1 MGNVLRF
8 LILRLYIQV
17 FVVFYYTFP
26 YNINKNPYICKLSF
40 QQHYDMKDF
49 IKNVGATIV
58 GIFLFGIIIGIFG
71 VMSLVGMVASGQ
83 ATKNVKENSVLVLK
97 LQGDLQEQAQDDVL
111 GQLTGNTFNSLGMD
125 AISSAIKKA
134 KANKDIKGI
143 YLETGILSA
152 DVAQLQELRDQLVDF
167 KKSGKWIV
175 AYSDNYTQG
184 CYYLATA
191 ADKVYINPEGSIN
204 WHGIGSQ
211 PMFVKDLLAKFGV
224 KMQVIKVGKYK
235 SATEMF
241 TEEKMSDANRE
252 QTQRYIQSLWDNMC
266 KDVSKSRNISVA
278 KLNDLADNGVF
289 VANGKMLLA
298 EKMVDGV
305 KYADEMKAEVKKLLK
320 LDADKK
326 ISQLSIA
333 DMATVKEEGND
344 GDDEIAVYYAYGDIV
359 DSPAAGSLFSNSH
372 AIVGNDVCKDL
383 EELANDEDVKAVV
396 IRINSGGGSAYAS
409 EQMWHQID
417 LLKKKK
423 PVVISMGGMAASG
436 GYYMSCNA
444 NYIFAEPT
452 TLTGSIGIFG
462 VIPNFSDLAT
472 NKLGL
477 KFDEVKT
484 NRNALFGSQARMM
497 NEEELTF
504 LQGAIT
510 RGYHLFRQRVA
521 DGRKM
526 SVDQV
531 EQIAQGHVF
540 TGEDALKIKLVD
552 ELGGL
557 DKAVAKAAA
566 LAKTKSYYT
575 QGYPAPLDFFD
586 QLLQESTDNGS
597 YLDGKLKTSLG
608 TLYEPMKMVNNIT
621 TMDRIQARMPW
632 WLNINN

>member
-1 MGNVLRF
+1 M
-8 LILRLYIQV
+8 
-17 FVVFYYTFP
+17 
-26 YNINKNPYICKLSF
+26 NKKSYICKLSF

-134 KANKDIKGI
+134 KVNKDIKGI

-152 DVAQLQELRDQLVDF
+152 DVAQLQELRDQLVNF

-241 TEEKMSDANRE
+241 TEEKMSEANRE
-252 QTQRYIQSLWDNMC
+252 QTQRYIQSLWDNIC
-266 KDVSKSRNISVA
+266 KDVSKSRNISTA
-278 KLNDLADNGVF
+278 KLNDLADNGIF

-298 EKMVDGV
+298 EKMVDGIR
-305 KYADEMKAEVKKLLK
+305 YADEMKAEVKKLLK
-320 LDADKK
+320 LDADQK
-326 ISQLSIA
+326 INQLSIA

-383 EELANDEDVKAVV
+383 EELANDDYVKAVV

-444 NYIFAEPT
+444 DYIFAEPT

-526 SVDQV
+526 TVDQV

-557 DKAVAKAAA
+557 NKAVAKAAA
-566 LAKTKSYYT
+566 LAKTNSYYT
-575 QGYPAPLDFFD
+575 QGYPAPREFFD

>member
-1 MGNVLRF
+1 
-8 LILRLYIQV
+8 
-17 FVVFYYTFP
+17 
-26 YNINKNPYICKLSF
+26 
-40 QQHYDMKDF
+40 MKDF

-143 YLETGILSA
+143 YLETGILGA

-383 EELANDEDVKAVV
+383 EELANDDGVKAVV

>member
-1 MGNVLRF
+1 
-8 LILRLYIQV
+8 
-17 FVVFYYTFP
+17 
-26 YNINKNPYICKLSF
+26 
-40 QQHYDMKDF
+40 MKDF

-143 YLETGILSA
+143 YLETGILGA

-266 KDVSKSRNISVA
+266 KDVSKSRNISTA

-383 EELANDEDVKAVV
+383 EELANDDDVKAVV

-409 EQMWHQID
+409 VQMWHQID

-510 RGYHLFRQRVA
+510 RGYHLFRQRAA

-526 SVDQV
+526 TVDQV

>member
-1 MGNVLRF
+1 
-8 LILRLYIQV
+8 
-17 FVVFYYTFP
+17 
-26 YNINKNPYICKLSF
+26 
-40 QQHYDMKDF
+40 MKDF

-320 LDADKK
+320 LDADTK

-383 EELANDEDVKAVV
+383 EELANDDDVKAVV

>member
-1 MGNVLRF
+1 
-8 LILRLYIQV
+8 
-17 FVVFYYTFP
+17 
-26 YNINKNPYICKLSF
+26 
-40 QQHYDMKDF
+40 MKDF

-143 YLETGILSA
+143 YLETGILGA

-383 EELANDEDVKAVV
+383 EELANDDNVKAVV

-526 SVDQV
+526 TVDQV

-557 DKAVAKAAA
+557 DKAVAKAAD

>member
-1 MGNVLRF
+1 
-8 LILRLYIQV
+8 
-17 FVVFYYTFP
+17 
-26 YNINKNPYICKLSF
+26 
-40 QQHYDMKDF
+40 MKDF

-143 YLETGILSA
+143 YLETGILGA

-383 EELANDEDVKAVV
+383 EELANDDDVKAVV

-526 SVDQV
+526 TVDQV

-586 QLLQESTDNGS
+586 QLFQESTDNGS

>member
-1 MGNVLRF
+1 
-8 LILRLYIQV
+8 
-17 FVVFYYTFP
+17 
-26 YNINKNPYICKLSF
+26 
-40 QQHYDMKDF
+40 MKDF

-143 YLETGILSA
+143 YLETGILGA

-252 QTQRYIQSLWDNMC
+252 QTQRYIQSLWDNIC

-278 KLNDLADNGVF
+278 KLNDLADNGIF

-383 EELANDEDVKAVV
+383 EELANDDDVKAVV

-526 SVDQV
+526 TVDQV

-552 ELGGL
+552 ELGGI

>member
-1 MGNVLRF
+1 
-8 LILRLYIQV
+8 
-17 FVVFYYTFP
+17 
-26 YNINKNPYICKLSF
+26 
-40 QQHYDMKDF
+40 MKDF

-143 YLETGILSA
+143 YLETGILNA

-175 AYSDNYTQG
+175 AYSDNYTQC

-278 KLNDLADNGVF
+278 KLNYLADNGVF

-320 LDADKK
+320 LDADEK

-344 GDDEIAVYYAYGDIV
+344 GNDEIAVYYAYGDIV
-359 DSPAAGSLFSNSH
+359 DTPAAGSLFSNSH

-383 EELANDEDVKAVV
+383 EELANDDDVKAVV

-526 SVDQV
+526 TVDQV

>member
-1 MGNVLRF
+1 
-8 LILRLYIQV
+8 
-17 FVVFYYTFP
+17 
-26 YNINKNPYICKLSF
+26 
-40 QQHYDMKDF
+40 MKDF

-143 YLETGILSA
+143 YLETGILGA

-266 KDVSKSRNISVA
+266 KAVSKSRNISTA
-278 KLNDLADNGVF
+278 KLNDLADNGIF

-326 ISQLSIA
+326 INQLSIA
-333 DMATVKEEGND
+333 DMANVKEEGND
-344 GDDEIAVYYAYGDIV
+344 GDDEIAIYYAYGDIV
-359 DSPAAGSLFSNSH
+359 DSPAAGGVFSNSH

-383 EELANDEDVKAVV
+383 EELANDDDVKAVV

-497 NEEELTF
+497 NEEEVTF

>member
-1 MGNVLRF
+1 
-8 LILRLYIQV
+8 
-17 FVVFYYTFP
+17 
-26 YNINKNPYICKLSF
+26 
-40 QQHYDMKDF
+40 MKDF

-143 YLETGILSA
+143 YLETGILGA

-278 KLNDLADNGVF
+278 KLNDLADNGIF

-383 EELANDEDVKAVV
+383 EELANDDDVKAVV

-444 NYIFAEPT
+444 SYIFAEPT

-526 SVDQV
+526 TVDQV

>member
-1 MGNVLRF
+1 
-8 LILRLYIQV
+8 
-17 FVVFYYTFP
+17 
-26 YNINKNPYICKLSF
+26 
-40 QQHYDMKDF
+40 MKDF

-111 GQLTGNTFNSLGMD
+111 GQLTGNSFNSLGMD

-143 YLETGILSA
+143 YLETGILGA

-305 KYADEMKAEVKKLLK
+305 KYADEMKAEVKKILK

-326 ISQLSIA
+326 INQLSIA

-383 EELANDEDVKAVV
+383 EELANDDNVKAVV

-531 EQIAQGHVF
+531 EQIAQGHVV

>member
-1 MGNVLRF
+1 
-8 LILRLYIQV
+8 
-17 FVVFYYTFP
+17 
-26 YNINKNPYICKLSF
+26 
-40 QQHYDMKDF
+40 MKDF

-111 GQLTGNTFNSLGMD
+111 GQLTGNTFNTLGMD

-143 YLETGILSA
+143 YLETGILGA

-333 DMATVKEEGND
+333 DMANVKEEGND

-383 EELANDEDVKAVV
+383 EELANDDDVKAVV

-526 SVDQV
+526 TVDQV

-575 QGYPAPLDFFD
+575 QSYPAPLDFFD

>member
-1 MGNVLRF
+1 M
-8 LILRLYIQV
+8 
-17 FVVFYYTFP
+17 
-26 YNINKNPYICKLSF
+26 NKKSYICKLSF

-134 KANKDIKGI
+134 KVNKDIKGI

-152 DVAQLQELRDQLVDF
+152 DVAQLQELRDQLVNF

-241 TEEKMSDANRE
+241 TEEKMSEANRE
-252 QTQRYIQSLWDNMC
+252 QTQRYIQSLWDNIC
-266 KDVSKSRNISVA
+266 KDVSKSRNISTA
-278 KLNDLADNGVF
+278 KLNDLADNGIF

-298 EKMVDGV
+298 EKMVDGIR
-305 KYADEMKAEVKKLLK
+305 YADEMKAEVKKLLK
-320 LDADKK
+320 LDADQK
-326 ISQLSIA
+326 INQLSIA

-359 DSPAAGSLFSNSH
+359 DSPAAGSLFSNTH

-383 EELANDEDVKAVV
+383 EELANDDYVKAVV

-444 NYIFAEPT
+444 DYIFAEPT

-521 DGRKM
+521 DGRNM
-526 SVDQV
+526 TVDQV

-557 DKAVAKAAA
+557 NKAVAKAAA
-566 LAKTKSYYT
+566 LAKTNSYYT
-575 QGYPAPLDFFD
+575 QGYPAPREFFD

>member
-1 MGNVLRF
+1 
-8 LILRLYIQV
+8 
-17 FVVFYYTFP
+17 
-26 YNINKNPYICKLSF
+26 
-40 QQHYDMKDF
+40 MKDF

-125 AISSAIKKA
+125 AISSAIQKA
-134 KANKDIKGI
+134 KANKEIKGI

-175 AYSDNYTQG
+175 AYSDMYTQG

-241 TEEKMSDANRE
+241 TEEKMSEANRE

-278 KLNDLADNGVF
+278 KLNDLADNGIF

-298 EKMVDGV
+298 EKMVDGIR
-305 KYADEMKAEVKKLLK
+305 YAEEMKAEVKKLLK

-359 DSPAAGSLFSNSH
+359 DSPAAGSLFSNTH

-383 EELANDEDVKAVV
+383 EELANDDNVKAVV

-521 DGRKM
+521 NGRKM

>member
-1 MGNVLRF
+1 
-8 LILRLYIQV
+8 
-17 FVVFYYTFP
+17 
-26 YNINKNPYICKLSF
+26 
-40 QQHYDMKDF
+40 MKDF

-175 AYSDNYTQG
+175 AYSDMYTQG

-383 EELANDEDVKAVV
+383 EELANDDDVKAVV

>member
-1 MGNVLRF
+1 
-8 LILRLYIQV
+8 
-17 FVVFYYTFP
+17 
-26 YNINKNPYICKLSF
+26 
-40 QQHYDMKDF
+40 MKDF

-143 YLETGILSA
+143 YLETGILGA

-383 EELANDEDVKAVV
+383 EELANDDDVKAVV

-526 SVDQV
+526 TVDQV

-632 WLNINN
+632 WLNLNN

>member
-1 MGNVLRF
+1 M
-8 LILRLYIQV
+8 
-17 FVVFYYTFP
+17 
-26 YNINKNPYICKLSF
+26 NKKSYICKLSF

-134 KANKDIKGI
+134 KVNKDIKGI

-152 DVAQLQELRDQLVDF
+152 DVAQLQELRDQLVNF

-241 TEEKMSDANRE
+241 TEEKMSNANRE

-359 DSPAAGSLFSNSH
+359 DTPAAGSLFSNSH

-383 EELANDEDVKAVV
+383 EELANDDDVKAVV

-526 SVDQV
+526 TVDQV

-586 QLLQESTDNGS
+586 QLFQESTDNGS

>member
-1 MGNVLRF
+1 
-8 LILRLYIQV
+8 
-17 FVVFYYTFP
+17 
-26 YNINKNPYICKLSF
+26 
-40 QQHYDMKDF
+40 MKDF

-143 YLETGILSA
+143 YLETGILGA

-278 KLNDLADNGVF
+278 KLNDLADNGIF

-383 EELANDEDVKAVV
+383 EELANDDDVKAVV

-526 SVDQV
+526 TVDQV

-575 QGYPAPLDFFD
+575 QGYPAPLEFFD

>member
-1 MGNVLRF
+1 
-8 LILRLYIQV
+8 
-17 FVVFYYTFP
+17 
-26 YNINKNPYICKLSF
+26 
-40 QQHYDMKDF
+40 MKDF

-143 YLETGILSA
+143 YLETGILGA

-266 KDVSKSRNISVA
+266 KDVSKSRNISVT

-333 DMATVKEEGND
+333 DMANVKEEGND

-383 EELANDEDVKAVV
+383 EELANDDDVKAVV

-526 SVDQV
+526 TVDQV

>member
-1 MGNVLRF
+1 
-8 LILRLYIQV
+8 
-17 FVVFYYTFP
+17 
-26 YNINKNPYICKLSF
+26 
-40 QQHYDMKDF
+40 MKDF

-184 CYYLATA
+184 CYYLSTA

-359 DSPAAGSLFSNSH
+359 DTPAAGSLFSNSH

-383 EELANDEDVKAVV
+383 EELANDDDVKAVV

-526 SVDQV
+526 TVDQV

-575 QGYPAPLDFFD
+575 QDYPAPLDFFD

>member
-1 MGNVLRF
+1 M
-8 LILRLYIQV
+8 
-17 FVVFYYTFP
+17 
-26 YNINKNPYICKLSF
+26 NKKSYICKLSF

-134 KANKDIKGI
+134 KVNKDIKGI

-152 DVAQLQELRDQLVDF
+152 DVAQLQELRDQLVNF

-241 TEEKMSDANRE
+241 TEEKMSEANRE
-252 QTQRYIQSLWDNMC
+252 QTQRYIQSLWDNIC

-278 KLNDLADNGVF
+278 KLNDLADNGIF

-298 EKMVDGV
+298 EKMVDGIR
-305 KYADEMKAEVKKLLK
+305 YADEMKAEVKKLLK
-320 LDADKK
+320 LDADQK
-326 ISQLSIA
+326 INQLSIA

-359 DSPAAGSLFSNSH
+359 DSPAAGSLFSNTH

-383 EELANDEDVKAVV
+383 EELANDDYVKAVV

-444 NYIFAEPT
+444 DYIFAEPT

-526 SVDQV
+526 TVEQV

-557 DKAVAKAAA
+557 NKAVAKAAA
-566 LAKTKSYYT
+566 LAKTNSYYT
-575 QGYPAPLDFFD
+575 QGYPAPREFFD

>member
-1 MGNVLRF
+1 
-8 LILRLYIQV
+8 
-17 FVVFYYTFP
+17 
-26 YNINKNPYICKLSF
+26 
-40 QQHYDMKDF
+40 MKDF

-143 YLETGILSA
+143 YLETGILGA

-383 EELANDEDVKAVV
+383 EELANDDDVKAVV

-497 NEEELTF
+497 NEEEVTF

-526 SVDQV
+526 TVDQV

>member
-1 MGNVLRF
+1 M
-8 LILRLYIQV
+8 
-17 FVVFYYTFP
+17 
-26 YNINKNPYICKLSF
+26 NKKSYICKLSF

-134 KANKDIKGI
+134 KVNKDIKGI

-152 DVAQLQELRDQLVDF
+152 DVAQLQELRDQLVNF

-278 KLNDLADNGVF
+278 KLNDLADNGIF

-383 EELANDEDVKAVV
+383 EELANDDDVKAVV

-444 NYIFAEPT
+444 DYIFAEPT

-526 SVDQV
+526 TVDQV

-557 DKAVAKAAA
+557 NKAVAKAAA
-566 LAKTKSYYT
+566 LAKTNSYYT
-575 QGYPAPLDFFD
+575 QGYPAPREFFD

-632 WLNINN
+632 WLNLNN

>member
-1 MGNVLRF
+1 
-8 LILRLYIQV
+8 
-17 FVVFYYTFP
+17 
-26 YNINKNPYICKLSF
+26 
-40 QQHYDMKDF
+40 MKDF

-143 YLETGILSA
+143 YLETGILGA

-383 EELANDEDVKAVV
+383 EELANDDDVKAVV

-497 NEEELTF
+497 NEEEVTF

>member
-1 MGNVLRF
+1 
-8 LILRLYIQV
+8 
-17 FVVFYYTFP
+17 
-26 YNINKNPYICKLSF
+26 
-40 QQHYDMKDF
+40 MKDF

-143 YLETGILSA
+143 YLETGILGA

-383 EELANDEDVKAVV
+383 EELANDDDVKAVV

-526 SVDQV
+526 TVDQV

-575 QGYPAPLDFFD
+575 QGYPAPLEFFD

>member
-1 MGNVLRF
+1 
-8 LILRLYIQV
+8 
-17 FVVFYYTFP
+17 
-26 YNINKNPYICKLSF
+26 
-40 QQHYDMKDF
+40 MKDF

-143 YLETGILSA
+143 YLETGILGA

-252 QTQRYIQSLWDNMC
+252 QTQRYIQSLWDNIC

-278 KLNDLADNGVF
+278 KLNDLADNGIF

-383 EELANDEDVKAVV
+383 EELANDDDVKAVV

-566 LAKTKSYYT
+566 LTKTKSYYT

-632 WLNINN
+632 WLNLNN

>member
-1 MGNVLRF
+1 
-8 LILRLYIQV
+8 
-17 FVVFYYTFP
+17 
-26 YNINKNPYICKLSF
+26 
-40 QQHYDMKDF
+40 MKDF

-383 EELANDEDVKAVV
+383 EELANDDDVKAVV

-504 LQGAIT
+504 LQSAIT

-526 SVDQV
+526 TVDQV

>member
-1 MGNVLRF
+1 
-8 LILRLYIQV
+8 
-17 FVVFYYTFP
+17 
-26 YNINKNPYICKLSF
+26 
-40 QQHYDMKDF
+40 MKDF

-134 KANKDIKGI
+134 KVNKDIKGI

-152 DVAQLQELRDQLVDF
+152 DVAQLQELRDQLVNF

-241 TEEKMSDANRE
+241 TEEKMSEANRE
-252 QTQRYIQSLWDNMC
+252 QTQRYIQSLWDNIC

-278 KLNDLADNGVF
+278 KLNDLADNGIF

-298 EKMVDGV
+298 EKMVDGIR
-305 KYADEMKAEVKKLLK
+305 YAEEMKAEVKKLLK

-326 ISQLSIA
+326 INQLSIA

-344 GDDEIAVYYAYGDIV
+344 GDDEIAVYYAFGDIV

-383 EELANDEDVKAVV
+383 EELANDDNVKAVV

-444 NYIFAEPT
+444 DYIFAEPT

-521 DGRKM
+521 YGRKM
-526 SVDQV
+526 TVDQV

-557 DKAVAKAAA
+557 NKAVAKAAA
-566 LAKTKSYYT
+566 LAKTNSYYT
-575 QGYPAPLDFFD
+575 QGYPAPREFFD

-632 WLNINN
+632 WLNLNN

>member
-1 MGNVLRF
+1 
-8 LILRLYIQV
+8 
-17 FVVFYYTFP
+17 
-26 YNINKNPYICKLSF
+26 
-40 QQHYDMKDF
+40 MKDF

-111 GQLTGNTFNSLGMD
+111 GQLTGNSFNSLGMD

-252 QTQRYIQSLWDNMC
+252 QTQRYIQSLWDNIC

-333 DMATVKEEGND
+333 DMANVKEEGND

-383 EELANDEDVKAVV
+383 EELANDDDVKAVV

-526 SVDQV
+526 TVDQV

>member
-1 MGNVLRF
+1 
-8 LILRLYIQV
+8 
-17 FVVFYYTFP
+17 
-26 YNINKNPYICKLSF
+26 
-40 QQHYDMKDF
+40 MKDF

-71 VMSLVGMVASGQ
+71 IMSLVGMVASGQ

-134 KANKDIKGI
+134 KANKEIKGI

-152 DVAQLQELRDQLVDF
+152 DVAQLQELRDQLVNF

-241 TEEKMSDANRE
+241 TEEKMSEANRE

-278 KLNDLADNGVF
+278 KLNDLADNGIF

-298 EKMVDGV
+298 EKMVDGIR
-305 KYADEMKAEVKKLLK
+305 YAEEMKAEVKKLLK
-320 LDADKK
+320 LDADKQ
-326 ISQLSIA
+326 INQLSIA

-359 DSPAAGSLFSNSH
+359 DSPAAGSLFSNTH

-383 EELANDEDVKAVV
+383 EELANDDNVKAVV

-526 SVDQV
+526 TVDQV

-575 QGYPAPLDFFD
+575 QGYPAPLEFFD

-621 TMDRIQARMPW
+621 TMNRIQARMPW

>member
-1 MGNVLRF
+1 
-8 LILRLYIQV
+8 
-17 FVVFYYTFP
+17 
-26 YNINKNPYICKLSF
+26 
-40 QQHYDMKDF
+40 MKDF

-143 YLETGILSA
+143 YLETGILGA

-252 QTQRYIQSLWDNMC
+252 QTQRYIQSLWDNIC

-359 DSPAAGSLFSNSH
+359 DTPAAGSLFSNSH

-383 EELANDEDVKAVV
+383 EELANDDDVKAVV

-526 SVDQV
+526 TVDQV

>member
-1 MGNVLRF
+1 
-8 LILRLYIQV
+8 
-17 FVVFYYTFP
+17 
-26 YNINKNPYICKLSF
+26 
-40 QQHYDMKDF
+40 MKDF

-252 QTQRYIQSLWDNMC
+252 QTQRYIQSLWDNIC

-278 KLNDLADNGVF
+278 KLNDLADNGIF

-383 EELANDEDVKAVV
+383 EELANDDDVKAVV

-526 SVDQV
+526 TVDQV

>member
-1 MGNVLRF
+1 M
-8 LILRLYIQV
+8 
-17 FVVFYYTFP
+17 
-26 YNINKNPYICKLSF
+26 NKKSYICKLSF

-134 KANKDIKGI
+134 KVNKDIKGI

-152 DVAQLQELRDQLVDF
+152 DVAQLQELRDQLVNF

-241 TEEKMSDANRE
+241 TEEKMSEANRE
-252 QTQRYIQSLWDNMC
+252 QTQRYIQSLWDNIC
-266 KDVSKSRNISVA
+266 KDVSKSRNISTA
-278 KLNDLADNGVF
+278 KLNDLADNGIF

-320 LDADKK
+320 LDADQK
-326 ISQLSIA
+326 INQLSIA

-383 EELANDEDVKAVV
+383 EELANDDNVKAVV

-632 WLNINN
+632 WLNLNN

>member
-1 MGNVLRF
+1 
-8 LILRLYIQV
+8 
-17 FVVFYYTFP
+17 
-26 YNINKNPYICKLSF
+26 
-40 QQHYDMKDF
+40 MKDF

-97 LQGDLQEQAQDDVL
+97 LQGDLQEQAQEDVL
-111 GQLTGNTFNSLGMD
+111 GQLTGNTFNTLGMD

-134 KANKDIKGI
+134 KGNKDIKGI
-143 YLETGILSA
+143 YLETGILGA

-266 KDVSKSRNISVA
+266 KAVSKSRNISTA
-278 KLNDLADNGVF
+278 KLNDLADNGIF

-326 ISQLSIA
+326 INQLSIA
-333 DMATVKEEGND
+333 DMANVKEEGND

-359 DSPAAGSLFSNSH
+359 DSPAAGGVFSNSH

-383 EELANDEDVKAVV
+383 EELANDDDVKAVV

-526 SVDQV
+526 TVDQV

>member
-1 MGNVLRF
+1 M
-8 LILRLYIQV
+8 
-17 FVVFYYTFP
+17 
-26 YNINKNPYICKLSF
+26 NKKSYICKLSF

-71 VMSLVGMVASGQ
+71 IMSLVGMVASGQ

-134 KANKDIKGI
+134 KANKEIKGI

-152 DVAQLQELRDQLVDF
+152 DVAQLQELRDQLVNF

-241 TEEKMSDANRE
+241 TEEKMSEANRE

-278 KLNDLADNGVF
+278 KLNDLADNGIF

-298 EKMVDGV
+298 EKMVDGIR
-305 KYADEMKAEVKKLLK
+305 YAEEMKAEVKKLLK
-320 LDADKK
+320 LDADKQ
-326 ISQLSIA
+326 INQLSIA

-359 DSPAAGSLFSNSH
+359 DSPAAGSLFSNTH

-383 EELANDEDVKAVV
+383 EELANDDNVKAVV

-526 SVDQV
+526 TVDQV

-575 QGYPAPLDFFD
+575 QGYPAPLEFFD

-621 TMDRIQARMPW
+621 TMNRIQARMPW

>member
-1 MGNVLRF
+1 M
-8 LILRLYIQV
+8 
-17 FVVFYYTFP
+17 
-26 YNINKNPYICKLSF
+26 NKKSYICKLSF

-134 KANKDIKGI
+134 KVNKDIKGI
-143 YLETGILSA
+143 YLETGILNA
-152 DVAQLQELRDQLVDF
+152 DVAQLQELRDQLVNF

-241 TEEKMSDANRE
+241 TEEKMSEANRE

-266 KDVSKSRNISVA
+266 KDVSKSRNISTA
-278 KLNDLADNGVF
+278 KLNDLADNGIF

-298 EKMVDGV
+298 EKMVDGIR
-305 KYADEMKAEVKKLLK
+305 YAEEMKAEVKKLLK

-326 ISQLSIA
+326 INQLSIA

-359 DSPAAGSLFSNSH
+359 DSPAAGSLFSNTH

-383 EELANDEDVKAVV
+383 EELANDDNVKAVV

-444 NYIFAEPT
+444 DYIFAEPT

-526 SVDQV
+526 TVDQV

-557 DKAVAKAAA
+557 NKAVAKAAA
-566 LAKTKSYYT
+566 LAKTNSYYT
-575 QGYPAPLDFFD
+575 QGYPAPREFFD

>member
-1 MGNVLRF
+1 
-8 LILRLYIQV
+8 
-17 FVVFYYTFP
+17 
-26 YNINKNPYICKLSF
+26 
-40 QQHYDMKDF
+40 MKDF

-359 DSPAAGSLFSNSH
+359 DTPAAGSLFSNSH

-383 EELANDEDVKAVV
+383 EELANDDDVKAVV

-526 SVDQV
+526 TVDQV

>member
-1 MGNVLRF
+1 
-8 LILRLYIQV
+8 
-17 FVVFYYTFP
+17 
-26 YNINKNPYICKLSF
+26 
-40 QQHYDMKDF
+40 MKDF

-58 GIFLFGIIIGIFG
+58 GVFLFGIIIGIFG

-143 YLETGILSA
+143 YLETGILGA

-175 AYSDNYTQG
+175 AYSDMYTQG

-252 QTQRYIQSLWDNMC
+252 QTQRYIQSLWDNIC

-278 KLNDLADNGVF
+278 KLNDLADNGIF

-383 EELANDEDVKAVV
+383 EELANDDDVKAVV

-526 SVDQV
+526 TVDQV

-575 QGYPAPLDFFD
+575 QGYPAPLEFFD

>member
-1 MGNVLRF
+1 
-8 LILRLYIQV
+8 
-17 FVVFYYTFP
+17 
-26 YNINKNPYICKLSF
+26 
-40 QQHYDMKDF
+40 MKDF

-143 YLETGILSA
+143 YLETGILGA

-383 EELANDEDVKAVV
+383 EELANDDNVKAVV

-526 SVDQV
+526 TIDHV

>member
-1 MGNVLRF
+1 
-8 LILRLYIQV
+8 
-17 FVVFYYTFP
+17 
-26 YNINKNPYICKLSF
+26 
-40 QQHYDMKDF
+40 MKDF

-143 YLETGILSA
+143 YLETGILGA

-241 TEEKMSDANRE
+241 TEEKMSNANRE

-383 EELANDEDVKAVV
+383 EELSNDDNVKAVV

-526 SVDQV
+526 TVDQV